1 MPHRFHI
8 VDVFAES
15 LYAGNTLA
23 VVRDA
28 GDLDTE
34 TMQRIAREF
43 GFSETTFVVSDPTT
57 DEAAA
62 TQVPPGAQ
70 RAQRG
75 ETRVRIFTP
84 AVELPFAGHPT
95 LGSAWV
101 IREHLAAGRPAALVL
116 ALGVGRVPVTFEVEA
131 GGREVAWLTAPP
143 ITLGRTLARERIA
156 PALGL
161 EAADVAADLP
171 VQHTLAGI
179 EFVHV
184 PLASAAAVA
193 KARLIPPA
201 FAPLAAEGFPCH
213 LYLFAP
219 EAGVPGIDLHAR
231 MLLQDGSVR
240 EDPAT
245 GSATA
250 LLGAYLLAH
259 GSYGE
264 RFSLRIA
271 QGVEMGRPSLLQLDV
286 TGPVATATIRVG
298 GRVLESARGELL

>member
-28 GDLDTE
+28 ADLDSE
-34 TMQRIAREF
+34 TMQRIACEF
-43 GFSETTFVVSDPTT
+43 GFSETTFVVSDPAA
-57 DEAAA
+57 DE
-62 TQVPPGAQ
+62 V
-70 RAQRG
+70 
-75 ETRVRIFTP
+75 RVRIFTP
-84 AVELPFAGHPT
+84 GAELPFAGHPT
-95 LGSAWV
+95 LGTAWV
-101 IREHLAAGRPAALVL
+101 IREHLAAGRPAAVAL
-116 ALGVGRVPVTFEVEA
+116 ALGVGRVPVDFEAEA
-131 GGREVAWLTAPP
+131 GGSEVAWLTAPQ

-161 EAADVAADLP
+161 AAGEIAADLP
-171 VQHTLAGI
+171 AQHMLAGV

-184 PLASAAAVA
+184 PLVSRSAVA
-193 KARLIPPA
+193 KARLDFSA
-201 FAPLAAEGFPCH
+201 LAPLAAEGFPQTV
-213 LYLFAP
+213 YSFAR
-219 EAGVPGIDLHAR
+219 EAETPGIDLRAR
-231 MLLQDGSVR
+231 MLLEDAGLR

-250 LLGAYLLAH
+250 CLGAYLLAH

-264 RFSLRIA
+264 RFALRIE
-271 QGVEMGRPSLLQLDV
+271 QGVEMGRPSLLRLEV
-286 TGPVATATIRVG
+286 TGPAPAAKIRVG